1 MKVKD
6 FFRRNKEKI
15 ELEKKFEIFLDDV
28 DEMLDLYKAGQ
39 RAWEKYDMQRA
50 ETTVTINSDKPIIIL
65 PVGDLHIG
73 HIAVDIYELI
83 SNWKEFLKADNIFLV
98 LMGDYVEWFIL
109 SLDMFGV
116 FEQIL
121 NPDMQIRF
129 FEKMIGVAPERILCA
144 MASRGHQ
151 HDAQASS
158 RIGYSAIA
166 NTLGKYDI
174 PCLGNMGK
182 LTIRLNEIEYKGALA
197 HHSRFHS
204 YHNRNHSAHQLMT
217 VEFQGV
223 DFAFTAHKHTMAM
236 QEQWFGGKLEH
247 TIVCPTYKIK
257 KRDRYSSKFWNSST
271 FLRHYCLVLYPDKK
285 IDTMRLQVAKQY
297 IQWLG
302 NKEPDDIRLEGDDI
316 KK

>member
-1 MKVKD
+1 MK
-6 FFRRNKEKI
+6 FREIFLRNKEKKK
-15 ELEKKFEIFLDDV
+15 LEEKFEKFLD
-28 DEMLDLYKAGQ
+28 ETGEILNLYKAGQ
-39 RAWEKYDMQRA
+39 RAWDKYDMERS
-50 ETTVTINSDKPIIIL
+50 ETTVTINSKEPIIIL

-73 HIAVDIYELI
+73 HVAVDIYELI
-83 SNWKEFLKADNIFLV
+83 ANWREFLKAENIFLV

-109 SLDMFGV
+109 SADVFGI

-121 NPDMQIRF
+121 SPDMQMRF
-129 FEKMIGVAPERILCA
+129 FEKMLAVAPERILCA

-158 RIGYSAIA
+158 QVGYSIMA
-166 NTLGKYDI
+166 NTFEKYGI
-174 PCLGNMGK
+174 PCLGNMG
-182 LTIRLNEIEYKGALA
+182 RLNIKLNGIEYKGALA

-223 DFAFTAHKHTMAM
+223 DFAITAHKHTMAM

-257 KRDRYSSKFWNSST
+257 KKDRYSKKFWNSPT

-297 IQWLG
+297 IQWLD
-302 NKEPDDIRLEGDDI
+302 NKEPKDIRLEGDKI